1 MIWKNEAVNKL
12 KTYTAKK
19 LALENIPMEIEQQTA
34 ALSSIRSADPDNAPV
49 RGSGSRE
56 DAVLNNIVYRA
67 ELTESYVRTKQ
78 WLDAVEKA
86 LAILNPEERML
97 LERFYIYPEPKAAVR
112 LAGDLHM
119 DEKTVYRRK
128 DEALR
133 KFTTALYGCTES

>member
-97 LERFYIYPEPKAAVR
+97 LERFYIDPEPTAAVR

-133 KFTTALYGCTES
+133 KFTTALYGCTER